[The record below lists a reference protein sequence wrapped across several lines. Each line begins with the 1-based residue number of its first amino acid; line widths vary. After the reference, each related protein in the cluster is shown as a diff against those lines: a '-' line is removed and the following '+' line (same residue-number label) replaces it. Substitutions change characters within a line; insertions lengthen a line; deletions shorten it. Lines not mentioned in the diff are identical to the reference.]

1 MTKDTTTAAA
11 TGAAKRSRMTDAR
24 DWLARAWDS
33 LRNAANNH
41 TVHWQ
46 STLLSRRK
54 LTHPSEVMKMREPV
68 RPTTRATWYR

>member
-1 MTKDTTTAAA
+1 MTKDIDNAAA
-11 TGAAKRSRMTDAR
+11 TGARRWSRVAGAQR
-24 DWLARAWDS
+24 WLARAWAS
-33 LRNAANNH
+33 IRTAATDH
-41 TVHWQ
+41 SVQWQ

>member
-1 MTKDTTTAAA
+1 MTKPIDTAAA
-11 TGAAKRSRMTDAR
+11 TGARQCGRVADAHR
-24 DWLARAWDS
+24 WLARAWAS
-33 LRNAANNH
+33 IRTAATDH
-41 TVHWQ
+41 SVQWQ

>member
-1 MTKDTTTAAA
+1 MTTPIDTAAV
-11 TGAAKRSRMTDAR
+11 TGARRRSRIADAHQ
-24 DWLARAWDS
+24 WLARAWAS
-33 LRNAANNH
+33 IRNAATDH

>member
-1 MTKDTTTAAA
+1 
-11 TGAAKRSRMTDAR
+11 
-24 DWLARAWDS
+24 
-33 LRNAANNH
+33 
-41 TVHWQ
+41 VQWQ

>member
-1 MTKDTTTAAA
+1 MRQAIDTAAA
-11 TGAAKRSRMTDAR
+11 TGAAPRSRIANVR
-24 DWLARAWDS
+24 DS
-33 LRNAANNH
+33 LRRAWAWLRDPGNEQI
-41 TVHWQ
+41 VGWQ

>member
-1 MTKDTTTAAA
+1 MTNVIDTEAA
-11 TGAAKRSRMTDAR
+11 TGARRSNRAAVVHR
-24 DWLARAWDS
+24 WLARAWAS
-33 LRNAANNH
+33 IRTAATDH
-41 TVHWQ
+41 SVQWQ